1 MDSETWRE
9 ECKRIDAPYMEQ
21 MKRINALALDFPGE
35 KIVDARARYT
45 TNKFIR
51 EEKERI
57 KNKEEKNRPSRE
69 DSLRVN
75 AMNLD
80 AGKKD
85 DDFKEEEKQRKTRA
99 HKQRQTRAD
108 TQFWA
113 LHEAMKAKQKKQNEN
128 LEEKGD
134 KEDQE
139 VCGKRAR

>member
-9 ECKRIDAPYMEQ
+9 ECKRIDA
-21 MKRINALALDFPGE
+21 
-35 KIVDARARYT
+35 RARYT
-45 TNKFIR
+45 TNQIIR

-113 LHEAMKAKQKKQNEN
+113 LHEAMKAKKKKQNEN